1 MIRYRLTCP
10 NGHSFDSWFASS
22 TAFDSLQAAG
32 QVTCVQC
39 GATDVR
45 KSLMA
50 PQVQTEPHAPL
61 APTPPAAAAPVS
73 APASAPQPAENPIE
87 RLRAEVEANSEDVG
101 TRFADEARAIHLGD
115 APERQIHG
123 EARPEEA
130 RALVEDGVPILP
142 LPFVPK
148 SKVN

>member
-1 MIRYRLTCP
+1 MIRYRLTCS
-10 NGHSFDSWFASS
+10 NGHHFDSWFASS
-22 TAFDSLQAAG
+22 EAFDSLDAAG
-32 QVTCVQC
+32 QVVCIHC
-39 GATDVR
+39 GSSDVR

-50 PQVQTEPHAPL
+50 PQVRTEAPPDRPAPTEP
-61 APTPPAAAAPVS
+61 TPEAAALD
-73 APASAPQPAENPIE
+73 
-87 RLRAEVEANSEDVG
+87 RLRADVEANSEHVG
-101 TRFADEARAIHLGD
+101 ARFAEEARAIHLGD